1 MGKLAIVDYG
11 AGNLGSVLKIFDLIG
26 EDAKI
31 VSTPEQILHAD
42 RIVLPGVGAAG
53 EALKRL
59 QNTGMT
65 EALNEVVRKKGRPFL
80 GICLGM
86 QMIAERLTEFGDY
99 SGLGW
104 VKGEVIHLNQ
114 LVVSGSRVPHM
125 GWSRVEVSDLNN
137 SLFDFVR
144 GKREFYFSHSYAFSV
159 KDSQKVVAITSDYD
173 VPIVAAIISENIFAT
188 QFHPEKSQLNGEKLL
203 LGFLKWRP

>member
-1 MGKLAIVDYG
+1 MRPSGRKLDELRSVSIETNITKHAEGSCLIKCGETHVICTATVDEK
-11 AGNLGSVLKIFDLIG
+11 V
-26 EDAKI
+26 
-31 VSTPEQILHAD
+31 P
-42 RIVLPGVGAAG
+42 
-53 EALKRL
+53 
-59 QNTGMT
+59 
-65 EALNEVVRKKGRPFL
+65 PF
-80 GICLGM
+80 M
-86 QMIAERLTEFGDY
+86 RN

-125 GWSRVEVSDLNN
+125 GWSRVEVSGLDNPV
-137 SLFDFVR
+137 FDFVR

-159 KDSQKVVAITSDYD
+159 KDNQKVVAITSDYD
-173 VPIVAAIISENIFAT
+173 VPIVAAIVSENIFAT